1 MNLPNKIT
9 VARVLFIPFIIV
21 LFYLDPERGE
31 ALNAYSLSIAVL
43 FVIASLTDFID
54 GHIARKHDIVTTFGK
69 FLDPLADKLLV
80 MAALLM
86 LMDINFVP
94 MWVVFV
100 ILSRELIVTGLRLIV
115 VGDGAVIAA
124 SKLGKYKTAST
135 LVAVILLL
143 FHADSYT
150 TVPFGAIIL
159 YVATFLTVVSGVE
172 YIVRN
177 ISSIAPEK

>member
-21 LFYLDPERGE
+21 LFYLDPERE
-31 ALNAYSLSIAVL
+31 TLNAYSLTIGVL
-43 FVIASLTDFID
+43 FVVASLTDFID
-54 GHIARKHDIVTTFGK
+54 GYIARKHDIVTTFGK

-86 LMDINFVP
+86 LMDINVVP

-135 LVAVILLL
+135 LVAIILLL
-143 FHADSYT
+143 FHADAYT
-150 TVPFGAIIL
+150 TIPYGAILL
-159 YVATFLTVVSGVE
+159 YLATFLTVVSGIE
-172 YIVRN
+172 YIVLN
-177 ISSIAPEK
+177 ISSIAPDK